1 MFILMISFFD
11 VSNIVCFSFFKR
23 CANLLILQLEVKI
36 VVYITPVTLS
46 TSFVVVKMDPDS
58 YHNEGAASLPGYNI
72 VWENSNVS
80 YFPPPPPPVEI
91 PQPTFHVEIPQPEV
105 YVEIPQPTGKVKAP
119 IFRPKPSKSAPK
131 PQPTV
136 HVEIPQSTGTVNAP
150 IFHPKTFKPGPLG
163 SKIKIL
169 INELVQVDS
178 LVCYNTLSLMNVL
191 DQSLYGLA
199 NAGDDTEIRVT
210 FRNGMDPSFKRVF
223 LEMAQKGKKI
233 YKFCICVIRKMENL
247 IFLFSFLNF

>member
-1 MFILMISFFD
+1 M
-11 VSNIVCFSFFKR
+11 
-23 CANLLILQLEVKI
+23 
-36 VVYITPVTLS
+36 TLS

-58 YHNEGAASLPGYNI
+58 YHNEGAGILQGSNI

-91 PQPTFHVEIPQPEV
+91 PQPTVQVEIPQPTVHVEIPQPAV
-105 YVEIPQPTGKVKAP
+105 FVEIPQPTGKVKAP
-119 IFRPKPSKSAPK
+119 IFNPPE
-131 PQPTV
+131 PTV
-136 HVEIPQSTGTVNAP
+136 HVEIPQSTAGRVNAP
-150 IFHPKTFKPGPLG
+150 IFHPKTYKPAPLG

-169 INELVQVDS
+169 INELVQVDN

-210 FRNGMDPSFKRVF
+210 FRNGMDPSFKKVF
-223 LEMAQKGKKI
+223 LDMTQKGKKI
-233 YKFCICVIRKMENL
+233 YKFCICVIRKWK
-247 IFLFSFLNF
+247 I

>member
-1 MFILMISFFD
+1 M
-11 VSNIVCFSFFKR
+11 
-23 CANLLILQLEVKI
+23 
-36 VVYITPVTLS
+36 TLS

-58 YHNEGAASLPGYNI
+58 YHNEGAGSLQGSNI

-91 PQPTFHVEIPQPEV
+91 PQPTVQVEIPQPTVHVEIPQPAV
-105 YVEIPQPTGKVKAP
+105 FVEIPQPTGKVKAP
-119 IFRPKPSKSAPK
+119 IFNPPE
-131 PQPTV
+131 PTV
-136 HVEIPQSTGTVNAP
+136 HVEIPQSTAGRVNAP
-150 IFHPKTFKPGPLG
+150 IFHPKTYKPAPPG

-169 INELVQVDS
+169 INELVQVDN

-199 NAGDDTEIRVT
+199 NADDDTEIRVT
-210 FRNGMDPSFKRVF
+210 FRNGMDPSFKKVF

-233 YKFCICVIRKMENL
+233 YKFCICVIRKWK
-247 IFLFSFLNF
+247 I